1 MDKNSVISS
10 NYKIYVTGII
20 GMLGY
25 GIFKRLKEKAEI
37 TGVDLWD
44 IDVPGLSYKK
54 ISLYDIEEIE
64 KDIAET
70 KPNILIHTAALVN
83 VDECEDNPEDAKKLN
98 TEVTRRL
105 ADICNRY
112 EIKMVYVSTDAV
124 FDGNDPKLYTEED
137 NAVPINVYG
146 LTKLEGETAVLQYP
160 RNLVFRTNIYGINI
174 QEKQSFGEWIY
185 FSLKENKTLNMF
197 TDIDFSPIEVSEL
210 AEIIYLACQKDL
222 HGLYHACGTGSIT
235 KYEFAIKLKEVFKI
249 ESGIIQK
256 TISDNA
262 QLKANRS
269 KHMGMSN
276 KKLCR
281 DLQIHISTPEES
293 IKRFYLLWREEKDGN

>member
-137 NAVPINVYG
+137 NAVP
-146 LTKLEGETAVLQYP
+146 
-160 RNLVFRTNIYGINI
+160 
-174 QEKQSFGEWIY
+174 
-185 FSLKENKTLNMF
+185 
-197 TDIDFSPIEVSEL
+197 
-210 AEIIYLACQKDL
+210 
-222 HGLYHACGTGSIT
+222 
-235 KYEFAIKLKEVFKI
+235 
-249 ESGIIQK
+249 
-256 TISDNA
+256 
-262 QLKANRS
+262 
-269 KHMGMSN
+269 
-276 KKLCR
+276 
-281 DLQIHISTPEES
+281 
-293 IKRFYLLWREEKDGN
+293 